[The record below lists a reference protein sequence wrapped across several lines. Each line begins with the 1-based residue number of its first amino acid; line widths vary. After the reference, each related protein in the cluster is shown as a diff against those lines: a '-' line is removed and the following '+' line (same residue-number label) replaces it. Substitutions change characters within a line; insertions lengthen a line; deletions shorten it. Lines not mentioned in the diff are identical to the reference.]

1 MTVSDLETGATN
13 VVGTINVA
21 NYPMVSTAAVNQK
34 IMVRV
39 NNGY

>member
-1 MTVSDLETGATN
+1 MTVNDLETGATK

-21 NYPMVSTAAVNQK
+21 NYPMASTSALHQK